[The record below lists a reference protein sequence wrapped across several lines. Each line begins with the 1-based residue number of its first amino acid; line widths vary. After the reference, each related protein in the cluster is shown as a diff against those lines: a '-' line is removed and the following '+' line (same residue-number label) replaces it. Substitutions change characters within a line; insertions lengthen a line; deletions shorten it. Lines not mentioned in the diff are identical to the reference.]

1 MAFQVF
7 FVFHHVVFSTTTLNK
22 EEQPINRDL
31 RGNDRVRETRV
42 NERIRAHQVRLIDET
57 GENVG
62 VMPPQRALDIA
73 RERNLDLV
81 EISPNANPPVC
92 KLMDYGRYKYE
103 QAKKENEARKNQ
115 KTITLKEIRLSPRT
129 DEHDV
134 DVKTRK
140 IQEFL
145 AEGDRVRVSVKFRGA
160 EMRHPDIGRKLLDGI
175 AEVLKGTAV
184 LERPPIMEGK
194 MMSMIVSRAPGWEPP
209 KKQPSTPVP
218 ASKRHHESQAQEVP
232 QAPQPQQAEQS
243 ASPGTTPDDEATEQD
258 LTPALVS
265 ENKEAATASQES

>member
-1 MAFQVF
+1 MLHFIRHF
-7 FVFHHVVFSTTTLNK
+7 MCCFSFVSLLTQPIVSKK
-22 EEQPINRDL
+22 EVQPINRDF
-31 RGNDRVRETRV
+31 RGNDRPRETRV
-42 NERIRAHQVRLIDET
+42 NERIRAREVRLIDEN
-57 GENVG
+57 GEMIG
-62 VMPPQRALDIA
+62 VMPTQRALEIA
-73 RERNLDLV
+73 RDRDLDLV
-81 EISPNANPPVC
+81 EVQPNAIPPVC

-175 AEVLKGTAV
+175 AEVLKGTV
-184 LERPPIMEGK
+184 VIERSPMMEGK
-194 MMSMIVSRAPGWEPP
+194 MMSMIISRAPGWEPP
-209 KKQPSTPVP
+209 KKQVPIP
-218 ASKRHHESQAQEVP
+218 ASKKQHH
-232 QAPQPQQAEQS
+232 
-243 ASPGTTPDDEATEQD
+243 TTPATTSETE
-258 LTPALVS
+258 TP
-265 ENKEAATASQES
+265 T

>member
-1 MAFQVF
+1 M
-7 FVFHHVVFSTTTLNK
+7 
-22 EEQPINRDL
+22 
-31 RGNDRVRETRV
+31 
-42 NERIRAHQVRLIDET
+42 NERIRAREVRLIDEN
-57 GENVG
+57 GEMIG
-62 VMPPQRALDIA
+62 VMPPSRALEIA
-73 RERNLDLV
+73 RERDLDLV
-81 EISPNANPPVC
+81 EVSPNAIPPVC
-92 KLMDYGRYKYE
+92 KLMDYGRFKYE

-160 EMRHPDIGRKLLDGI
+160 EMRHPDIGRRLLDGI

-184 LERPPIMEGK
+184 IERSPVMEGK

-209 KKQPSTPVP
+209 KKQVSTTTSKKQHTAPATTSDTTTASTPVQ
-218 ASKRHHESQAQEVP
+218 ESTEATATV
-232 QAPQPQQAEQS
+232 
-243 ASPGTTPDDEATEQD
+243 SPGE
-258 LTPALVS
+258 
-265 ENKEAATASQES
+265 

>member
-1 MAFQVF
+1 
-7 FVFHHVVFSTTTLNK
+7 
-22 EEQPINRDL
+22 
-31 RGNDRVRETRV
+31 V
-42 NERIRAHQVRLIDET
+42 NERIRAREVRLIDEN
-57 GENVG
+57 GEMIG
-62 VMPPQRALDIA
+62 VMPPLRALEIA
-73 RERNLDLV
+73 RERDLDLV
-81 EISPNANPPVC
+81 EISPNAVPPVC
-92 KLMDYGRYKYE
+92 KLMDYGRFKYE

-184 LERPPIMEGK
+184 IERSPIMEGK
-194 MMSMIVSRAPGWEPP
+194 MMSMIISRAPGWEPP
-209 KKQPSTPVP
+209 KKQVPTP
-218 ASKRHHESQAQEVP
+218 ASKKHH
-232 QAPQPQQAEQS
+232 
-243 ASPGTTPDDEATEQD
+243 TTPTTTSDTATTP
-258 LTPALVS
+258 TPALVP
-265 ENKEAATASQES
+265 ENTEATATVTPGE